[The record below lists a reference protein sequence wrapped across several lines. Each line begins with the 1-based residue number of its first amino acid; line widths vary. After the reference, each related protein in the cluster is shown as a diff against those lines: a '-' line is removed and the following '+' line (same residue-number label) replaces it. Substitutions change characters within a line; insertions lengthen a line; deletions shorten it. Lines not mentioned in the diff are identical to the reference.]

1 MLGLQTFEGAARE
14 TMRRHGVRLSI
25 DS

>member
-1 MLGLQTFEGAARE
+1 MFSLQTFEGAARE